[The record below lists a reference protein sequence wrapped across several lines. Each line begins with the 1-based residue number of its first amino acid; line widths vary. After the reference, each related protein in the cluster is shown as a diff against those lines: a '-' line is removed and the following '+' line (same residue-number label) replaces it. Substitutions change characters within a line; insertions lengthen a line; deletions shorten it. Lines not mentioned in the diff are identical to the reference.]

1 MERESQAGKTLM
13 YALLP
18 ILFCF
23 LSMGFVDVVGI
34 ATNYVQKDLALTDS
48 QANVFPSLLF
58 FWFLIFSIPSSL
70 LMNRIGRKN
79 TVLVSV
85 AVSLAAMIIPLFGSS
100 YPVMLIAFS
109 FLGIGNAIM
118 QTALNPLVSN
128 AVNPEKLPSMLTL
141 GQFIKSCLSATG
153 PILCAWG
160 AGSAALSLGL
170 GWKFVFLIYTVIG
183 VISYIWLAVTKIPR
197 ESADKV
203 SGFKECV
210 VLLGK
215 MLVFLSFLGI
225 VCHVGIDVGINTT
238 APRIFMER
246 AGLTLQ
252 DAGYATTVYFI
263 FRIIGSLTGAVALQ
277 KVPSKIFFLISAV
290 LLVAGLGGWVFI
302 SSLTGLYICVAML
315 GFGNSNIFPIILS
328 QVIRRMP
335 GEENE
340 VSGLMVMG
348 LFGGTLFPL
357 VMGLAADMVKSQM
370 GAIIVML
377 IGSVYLLCY
386 TAIMRSENT

>member
-1 MERESQAGKTLM
+1 MN
-13 YALLP
+13 ALLP

-34 ATNYVQKDLALTDS
+34 ASNYVKQDLDLSDS
-48 QANVFPSLLF
+48 LANIFPALLF

-85 AVSLAAMIIPLFGSS
+85 AVSLVAMLIPLFGSS
-100 YPVMLIAFS
+100 FIVMLIAFS

-128 AVNPEKLPSMLTL
+128 VVNPEKLSSMLTL
-141 GQFIKSCLSATG
+141 GQFIKSCLSASG

-160 AGSAALSLGL
+160 AAKVVPSFGY
-170 GWKFVFLIYTVIG
+170 GWKLVFLVYTVIG
-183 VISYIWLAVTKIPR
+183 VISYLWLAVTKIPR
-197 ESADKV
+197 EQGDKV

-210 VLLGK
+210 ILLGK
-215 MLVFLSFLGI
+215 MLVFLSFIGI
-225 VCHVGIDVGINTT
+225 ICHVGIDVGVNTT

-246 AGLTLQ
+246 AGLSLE

-277 KVPSKIFFLISAV
+277 KVPSKIFFLISAA
-290 LLVAGLGGWVFI
+290 LLVAGLAGLLFI
-302 SSLTGLYICVAML
+302 SSVSGLYVCVAML

-328 QVIRRMP
+328 QVIQRMP
-335 GEENE
+335 SEANE

-357 VMGLAADMVKSQM
+357 IMGLAADMSGTQV

-377 IGSVYLLCY
+377 IGSLYLLYY
-386 TAIMRSENT
+386 TSVMKSENT

>member
-1 MERESQAGKTLM
+1 MN
-13 YALLP
+13 ALLP

-34 ATNYVQKDLALTDS
+34 ASNYVKQDLDLSDS
-48 QANVFPSLLF
+48 LANIFPALLF

-85 AVSLAAMIIPLFGSS
+85 AVSLVAMLIPLFGSS
-100 YPVMLIAFS
+100 FIVMLIAFS

-128 AVNPEKLPSMLTL
+128 VVNPEKLSSMLTL
-141 GQFIKSCLSATG
+141 GQFIKSCLSASG

-160 AGSAALSLGL
+160 AAKVVPSFGY
-170 GWKFVFLIYTVIG
+170 GWKLVFLVYTVIG
-183 VISYIWLAVTKIPR
+183 IISYLWLAVTKIPR
-197 ESADKV
+197 EQGDKV

-210 VLLGK
+210 ILLGK
-215 MLVFLSFLGI
+215 MLVFLSFIGI
-225 VCHVGIDVGINTT
+225 ICHVGIDVGVNTT

-246 AGLTLQ
+246 AGLSLE

-277 KVPSKIFFLISAV
+277 KVPSKIFFLISAA
-290 LLVAGLGGWVFI
+290 LLVAGLAGLLFI
-302 SSLTGLYICVAML
+302 SSVSGLYVCVAML

-328 QVIRRMP
+328 QVIQRMP
-335 GEENE
+335 SEANE

-357 VMGLAADMVKSQM
+357 IMGLAADMSGTQV

-377 IGSVYLLCY
+377 IGSLYLLYY
-386 TAIMRSENT
+386 TSVMKSENT